1 MRKVTILAL
10 YGRAHSTAY
19 RVADLLFDA
28 AHQMRMGRK
37 REWARDFQGL
47 DDVGKLD
54 ALDRLFASARELRF
68 RRSTVMLADRV
79 FCELMG
85 DTISSF
91 NSYVA
96 RGPVSMARYMRN
108 VAVKVETH
116 ANQQRAQ

>member
-1 MRKVTILAL
+1 MRKVTIRAL
-10 YGRAHSTAY
+10 YGREPSTAY

-37 REWARDFQGL
+37 REWAHDFQGL
-47 DDVGKLD
+47 AAGKLD

-68 RRSTVMLADRV
+68 RHSTVMLADRV